1 MTFKIHDKLNRIVAV
16 SVNLQETGAEINRL
30 TEKLKADEK
39 ELDLLTVHYMQTEME
54 YGKLIGEDIDH
65 LPTIEALLQ
74 KHGEAKPKKAVS
86 ANRQTFFLV
95 KRSDG
100 RYWGGSNWK
109 WTLSRENSYGFPDEE
124 RAWSF
129 INNNF
134 DKPDPDWDPNKRY
147 KTVPHAEYDAEGRAI
162 PIENPNE
169 EF

>member
-54 YGKLIGEDIDH
+54 YGKLIGEDIEH
-65 LPTIEALLQ
+65 LPAIESLLQ
-74 KHGEAKPKKAVS
+74 KHSMFKEEAPKTP
-86 ANRQTFFLV
+86 NRQRFFLV

-100 RYWGGSNWK
+100 QYWGGSNWG
-109 WTLSRENSYGFPDEE
+109 WTMGRENSCGYKDEE
-124 RAWSF
+124 TAWAF
-129 INNNF
+129 INSNF
-134 DKPDPDWDPNKRY
+134 VNGAPMGSLSYRY
-147 KTVPHAEYDAEGRAI
+147 KPVPHAEYDAEGRAI